1 MDASPA
7 VGVAAGLI
15 SSLCWAV
22 TTLTVRQLTH
32 NVSASVVNWLRTAV
46 AAVLTLLIA
55 LPVWAIEAP
64 ALPRWTSLA
73 FMGVS
78 VMTGLAFGD
87 AIFFESV
94 RRIGVSRAMPIA
106 MSFPLISTLLAAAF
120 LDEPLTAA
128 VIVGTLLVIMGVVL
142 VVTESGGS
150 ATVTNVDRGGYLL
163 AGATAIC
170 WGLTAVL
177 VRPSLEDMD
186 VLTASA
192 VRLPFASLLM
202 LLVVRGR
209 AFRAVRQLTPRL
221 WLLIAAAGVLSVG
234 ATLLFVTAISLA
246 GAGKTASVSA
256 TSPLF
261 AAPLAA
267 LFLKEPLTRRL
278 VLGTV
283 VSAIG
288 VWLLL

>member
-1 MDASPA
+1 MDGSPA

-46 AAVLTLLIA
+46 AAVLTLLVA
-55 LPVWAIEAP
+55 LPIWAAMP
-64 ALPRWTSLA
+64 PTPPHWTSLA
-73 FMGVS
+73 FMGAS

-106 MSFPLISTLLAAAF
+106 MSFPLISTLLAAVF
-120 LDEPLTAA
+120 LNEPLTAA
-128 VIVGTLLVIMGVVL
+128 IIGGTLLVIVGVIL
-142 VVTESGGS
+142 VVTETGES
-150 ATVTNVDRGGYLL
+150 ATVARVDRGGYLL
-163 AGATAIC
+163 AGATTIC
-170 WGLTAVL
+170 WGVTAVL
-177 VRPSLEDMD
+177 VRPSLEDMS

-202 LLVVRGR
+202 LLIVRGR
-209 AFRAVRQLTPRL
+209 AVSAVRQLTPRL
-221 WLLIAAAGVLSVG
+221 WLLIAEAGVLSVG
-234 ATLLFVTAISLA
+234 ATLLFVLAISLA
-246 GAGKTASVSA
+246 GAGKTASLSA

-267 LFLKEPLTRRL
+267 IFLKEPLTKRL

-283 VSAIG
+283 VSAVG

>member
-7 VGVAAGLI
+7 LGVAAGLI
-15 SSLCWAV
+15 SSFCWAV

-32 NVSASVVNWLRTAV
+32 NVSAAVVNWLRTAV
-46 AAVLTLLIA
+46 AAGLTLLIA
-55 LPVWAIEAP
+55 LPIWTADP
-64 ALPRWTSLA
+64 PTPPSWTSLA

-106 MSFPLISTLLAAAF
+106 MSFPLISTLLAAMF
-120 LDEPLTAA
+120 LGEPLSVA
-128 VIVGTLLVIMGVVL
+128 VIVGTLLVIVGVVL
-142 VVTESGGS
+142 VVTDTRDGMAVGH
-150 ATVTNVDRGGYLL
+150 VDRGGYLL
-163 AGATAIC
+163 AGVTAVC

-177 VRPSLEDMD
+177 VRPSLADMD

-209 AFRAVRQLTPRL
+209 AVGAIRQLTPRL
-221 WLLIAAAGVLSVG
+221 WLLIGGAGLLSVG
-234 ATLLFVTAISLA
+234 ATLLFVAAISLA

-267 LFLKEPLTRRL
+267 IFLKEPLTRRL
-278 VLGTV
+278 VLGTI
-283 VSAIG
+283 VSAVG

>member
-1 MDASPA
+1 MDASSA

-32 NVSASVVNWLRTAV
+32 NVSAAVVNWLRTAV

-55 LPVWAIEAP
+55 MPVWTMTP
-64 ALPRWTSLA
+64 PTPPHWTSLA
-73 FMGVS
+73 FMAVS

-120 LDEPLTAA
+120 LSEALTPAVVA
-128 VIVGTLLVIMGVVL
+128 GTVLVIVGVIL
-142 VVTESGGS
+142 VVTERSQA
-150 ATVTNVDRGGYLL
+150 ATVEPADRGGYLL

-177 VRPSLEDMD
+177 VRPSLQDMD

-209 AFRAVRQLTPRL
+209 AVSALRQLTPRL
-221 WLLIAAAGVLSVG
+221 WLLILGAGVLSVG

-267 LFLKEPLTRRL
+267 IFLKEPLTRRL
-278 VLGTV
+278 VLGTI
-283 VSAIG
+283 VSATG